1 MMRHEH
7 HLTDDHARKRAA
19 FLSWVIT
26 SAGTSTL
33 CGVTQVL
40 ACDLIFTC
48 YIVFQKIIT
57 RYSTRLNVTPIFL
70 CQWILI
76 FSKKAL
82 VLYKEC

>member
-7 HLTDDHARKRAA
+7 HLTDDHPQKRAA
-19 FLSWVIT
+19 FLLWVIT
-26 SAGTSTL
+26 STDTSTL
-33 CGVTQVL
+33 CRVTQVL

-57 RYSTRLNVTPIFL
+57 HYSTRLNVTPIYL
-70 CQWILI
+70 CQGILI

-82 VLYKEC
+82 VLYKEY